1 MVPETEFFDDPV
13 VKTPNGN
20 APNAGNPGLIPGWGA
35 RSHMQ
40 LKIPW
45 ATTKTQLSQINKN
58 N

>member
-40 LKIPW
+40 LKIP
-45 ATTKTQLSQINKN
+45 
-58 N
+58 